1 VVIGTDHPFDMAPL
15 DVPAA
20 VEGIPGLTE
29 EQKAWVCERTAKALL
44 GER

>member
-1 VVIGTDHPFDMAPL
+1 MAPL

-20 VEGIPGLTE
+20 VDGIPGLTD

-44 GER
+44 GEQ